1 MGGFKC
7 KFAYRSQ
14 PKTANKLTSHIYEIA
29 GPNDFAQASA
39 QASADIW
46 RRARQAQL
54 SPNLQDF
61 MSGMEDLWRATMKLD
76 KA

>member
-1 MGGFKC
+1 MQI
-7 KFAYRSQ
+7 RISI
-14 PKTANKLTSHIYEIA
+14 TAKDGKQLTSHTYEIA
-29 GPNDFAQASA
+29 GPNDFA

-46 RRARQAQL
+46 RRARQAQP

-61 MSGMEDLWRATMKLD
+61 MSGMEGLWGATMKLD